1 MCRALCRL
9 YAERAVR
16 SGLASRIRSRPIVAD
31 PDLRRRGGM
40 RPVTLEELLTR
51 RDARRGAGRGGS

>member
-1 MCRALCRL
+1 MCRALARL

-16 SGLASRIRSRPIVAD
+16 TALADQIRIRPIVAQ
-31 PDLRRRGGM
+31 PALRRRGGM

-51 RDARRGAGRGGS
+51 RDARRAAAGGVP